1 MKRILAL
8 MLALAVMLPALG
20 MAEAGEAIGRAYDEG
35 KRIEMTLNAAL
46 DEALAGSEVS
56 ALADALSL
64 SVTAQKEPEQIGI
77 ALCFGEEVLADLE
90 LEACGDN
97 LCLRS
102 NLLGGKAIR
111 ISGDELEPLAR
122 RVLAY
127 AVSNGLM
134 TQEDA
139 DAALESMEAA
149 LAEESAAAEPADE
162 ELPELTE
169 AQQRQLADAL
179 TNLDITPA
187 LEEIL
192 ALAAKVDITDRNV
205 LQPGSDKAVTLIQ
218 GSFTGEDVRLLAQ
231 AVIKTLES
239 SDGLIALLA
248 DAGFSL
254 EDEGFRS
261 MLDELIAQAETSVKS
276 LDFGVYLGED
286 GGVVHFSSM
295 PVFELGGNEVTGSIS
310 YKRNTL
316 EDSMRYSLDIGAG
329 MRPAE
334 GEYTVL
340 FDAEMTLETRAD
352 GSRFTFSMDGFELMA
367 STYKATQPLDGGE
380 YSEWVLKA
388 ELLMAG
394 ESLGTAQMQAGAF
407 VSDSQAELP
416 SDVYSLALSLNGGEP
431 CATLM
436 LQMQALAENAL
447 SLAESGA
454 VEPMALSDEEFSAF
468 MDGVLESLTA
478 WGAEM
483 TELFPEA
490 AE

>member
-8 MLALAVMLPALG
+8 VLALAVMLPALG
-20 MAEAGEAIGRAYDEG
+20 MAEALDAFGDAFDGGR
-35 KRIEMTLNAAL
+35 RIELTLNAVL
-46 DEALAGSEVS
+46 DEALVGSETS
-56 ALADALSL
+56 ALVDSLSL

-77 ALCFGEEVLADLE
+77 ALYYGEEVLADLE
-90 LEACGDN
+90 LEACGDS

-102 NLLGGKAIR
+102 NLLGEKAIR
-111 ISGDELEPLAR
+111 ISEDELEPLVR
-122 RVLAY
+122 RVLQY
-127 AVSNGLM
+127 AVSSGLM

-139 DAALESMEAA
+139 DAVLESMEAA
-149 LAEESAAAEPADE
+149 LVEESTAVEPAGGDS
-162 ELPELTE
+162 LELTE
-169 AQQRQLADAL
+169 EQQKQLADAL
-179 TNLDITPA
+179 ASIDVTPA

-192 ALAAKVDITDRNV
+192 ALAAKLEITDRNIA
-205 LQPGSDKAVTLIQ
+205 QPGSDKAVMLIQ

-231 AVIKTLES
+231 AIIKTLES

-254 EDEGFRS
+254 EDESFRS
-261 MLDELIAQAETSVKS
+261 ALDELLAQAEAAVKS

-295 PVFELGGNEVTGSIS
+295 PVFELAGSEVTGSIS

-329 MRPAE
+329 MMPAE

-340 FDAEMTLETRAD
+340 FDAEMTRETRAD
-352 GSRFTFSMDGFELMA
+352 GSRYTFKTGDMELDA
-367 STYKATQPLDGGE
+367 TTFRTTQPLDGGE
-380 YSEWVLKA
+380 YSEWVLNA

-394 ESLGTAQMQAGAF
+394 ESAGTAQIQAGAF
-407 VSDSQAELP
+407 VSDSQEELP
-416 SDVYSLALSLNGGEP
+416 MSTYSLALSLNGGAP

-436 LQMQALAENAL
+436 LQMQALAENTPSFAG
-447 SLAESGA
+447 EGA

-468 MDGVLESLTA
+468 MDGVLGSL
-478 WGAEM
+478 M
-483 TELFPEA
+483 TWAVDMMELFPETV
-490 AE
+490 E